1 MKFEE
6 FHGVT
11 QLHVFLS
18 PSASENVSFVMINF
32 DDFLKL
38 DLKVAKVIEVEEHPN
53 ADKLCVLK
61 VDIGGEERQLVA
73 GIKQFYSPDELKD
86 KLIVVLTNLEPKT
99 IRGVESHGMLLAA
112 KSESDLCLVVP
123 QKAIREGSKIS

>member
-1 MKFEE
+1 
-6 FHGVT
+6 
-11 QLHVFLS
+11 
-18 PSASENVSFVMINF
+18 MINF

-38 DLKVAKVIEVEEHPN
+38 DLRIAKIIEAEEHPN

-61 VDIGGEERQLVA
+61 VDIGGEVRQLVA

-86 KLIVVLTNLEPKT
+86 KRIIVLTNLEPKT

-112 KSESDLCLVVP
+112 KSDTDLCILVP
-123 QKAIREGSKIS
+123 EKDLPEGSKVS

>member
-1 MKFEE
+1 
-6 FHGVT
+6 
-11 QLHVFLS
+11 
-18 PSASENVSFVMINF
+18 MISF
-32 DDFLKL
+32 DDFTKL
-38 DLKVAKVIEVEEHPN
+38 DLRIAKIIEAQAHPN

-61 VDIGGEERQLVA
+61 VDIGGEVRQLVA

-112 KSESDLCLVVP
+112 KSDSDLCLLVP
-123 QKAIREGSKIS
+123 DGELSEGSKIS